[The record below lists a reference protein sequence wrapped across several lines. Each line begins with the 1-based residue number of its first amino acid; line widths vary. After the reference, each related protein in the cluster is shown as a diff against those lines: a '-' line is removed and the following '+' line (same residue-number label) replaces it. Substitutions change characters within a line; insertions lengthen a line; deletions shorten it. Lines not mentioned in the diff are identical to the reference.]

1 MTTIQN
7 RKLLLIPS
15 EVKNMASEM
24 KSAIAAY
31 SDEIYDVIAPISLYT
46 QENGLSGQ
54 AYSNCKNHMLDHIS
68 VVKGM
73 IMANNEFES
82 SLDKLSSIVGTER
95 LDEVELEI
103 IIENCA
109 NSIKIYNNRIYDYE
123 SKLRDTAYSLYCG
136 DYARRQIHYCN
147 RVIDNLTKSK
157 ELAEKKIIK
166 LHKISEESAK
176 CFESISGAY
185 VNIVKG
191 ISSLNSGRIS
201 KGFKPIRSE
210 QWRTELNAEIAEK
223 DIESIIDQLHKEYP
237 ELTEDELSKIRN
249 ELFKEASK
257 NFTTNVLEKVLKRVG
272 VNVLVASKI
281 IGEGLIDMGS
291 LVGPMGENSF
301 VILNSTGQAG
311 STILSKGATIGNGL
325 VHIGKAIPFITT
337 AVDFILQLKDGENI
351 YDAGTK
357 AIVHTGIIM
366 VGAHAGTIAGAK
378 LGAILGT
385 AVGPVGTVVGFA
397 VGAVIGAVIGA
408 AGTMAFDKIYDSKST
423 IIQGAGEIIVDIGNT
438 VSRSHG
444 CIGNACFN

>member
-73 IMANNEFES
+73 IMANKKFES

-237 ELTEDELSKIRN
+237 ELTEDELSKTKE
-249 ELFKEASK
+249 ELIKLYKSK
-257 NFTTNVLEKVLKRVG
+257 QFARDISTNITSALLENALKAAG
-272 VNVLVASKI
+272 VAIGQVATI
-281 IGEGLIDMGS
+281 LGEGLIRIGS
-291 LVGPMGENSF
+291 IPGPVGPNSFTMLDSTGLVGSSLISQGAKLGNCLVIAGRAIPIITAAVDIGIQLHNGESIANASIKG
-301 VILNSTGQAG
+301 VAHLLISAG
-311 STILSKGATIGNGL
+311 TVKAGATIGT
-325 VHIGKAIPFITT
+325 AITP
-337 AVDFILQLKDGENI
+337 
-351 YDAGTK
+351 
-357 AIVHTGIIM
+357 GI
-366 VGAHAGTIAGAK
+366 
-378 LGAILGT
+378 GT
-385 AVGPVGTVVGFA
+385 AVGIIA
-397 VGAVIGAVIGA
+397 GAV
-408 AGTMAFDKIYDSKST
+408 AGTIINVAVDYYYDKNLSNKVNRVVEKIS
-423 IIQGAGEIIVDIGNT
+423 DIGNASLDT
-438 VSRSHG
+438 CG
-444 CIGNACFN
+444 GIGNAVFG